1 MQWQFGGNLEPV
13 QMVCEVDWKECP
25 KAIVNYVWS
34 EIVTDVAE
42 CLTQGI
48 ILKKMKDNCCS
59 KVVCTFLAC
68 TMLLRV
74 IRSKAKRLGEVLDDK
89 KILNKVGYKIEDLEL
104 KVSILTYKMQY
115 GSWPMPH
122 QIQKPSFKKHLQNL
136 RLTLS
141 NTNDRTDWIKRVLLR
156 YPEYLRYQLFRPTV
170 RSVLSR
176 F

>member
-13 QMVCEVDWKECP
+13 QMVCEVDWMECP
-25 KAIVNYVWS
+25 KAIANYVWS
-34 EIVTDVAE
+34 EIVTDVVD

-48 ILKKMKDNCCS
+48 ILKAHYFFLIR

-68 TMLLRV
+68 TILLRV
-74 IRSKAKRLGEVLDDK
+74 IHLKAKRLGGVLDDK

-122 QIQKPSFKKHLQNL
+122 QIQKPSFKKHFQNL

-141 NTNDRTDWIKRVLLR
+141 NTNDRTDWIKRVFLR
-156 YPEYLRYQLFRPTV
+156 YPKYL
-170 RSVLSR
+170 
-176 F
+176 